1 MTDQLMIL
9 PSSNNEK
16 TKLLKIPEDYEK
28 HEVYRLATG
37 IIASVEERIPD
48 YDWEDIIEALEQAGF
63 SEVPFALGP
72 EI

>member
-1 MTDQLMIL
+1 MTDKLMIL
-9 PSSNNEK
+9 PSNNNEK
-16 TKLLKIPEDYEK
+16 TKLLRIPEDYEE

-37 IIASVEERIPD
+37 IIASIEERIPD
-48 YDWEDIIEALEQAGF
+48 YDWDDILEALEDAGF